1 MCSATETALARGT
14 FATNID
20 LGTIAHI
27 YIVYA
32 IPVCCINCKFRH
44 PSIIVLSIL
53 PKPFTLMIHHEICDV
68 FSYQYLALLLP
79 SMNQERLVFELYLQP
94 IRYLPSL

>member
-32 IPVCCINCKFRH
+32 IPVCCINCKFGH

-53 PKPFTLMIHHEICDV
+53 PKPFTLMIHHEICNV
-68 FSYQYLALLLP
+68 FSYQ
-79 SMNQERLVFELYLQP
+79 P
-94 IRYLPSL
+94 IPCATFAINESRAIGF